1 MYHVPQKMSTKKKI
15 ELVVL
20 ILLIIWGILFIINY
34 LRYTDAKKPILAIH
48 LTHKYD
54 EGVVEEYV
62 S

>member
-20 ILLIIWGILFIINY
+20 ILLIIWGIIFLIGWIW
-34 LRYTDAKKPILAIH
+34 A
-48 LTHKYD
+48 
-54 EGVVEEYV
+54 E